1 MESKDNSI
9 LKHRLSLHLQLYR
22 ALWSV
27 VWTLFAKPFPRSY
40 FNSWKVM
47 LLRLFGAT
55 IKKNAIVY
63 SSAKIYNPRKLMMEE
78 GSVIGDN
85 VDCYNVDLVH
95 LGKNA
100 IVSQKA
106 YLCTASHNV
115 YDNTF
120 KLITAEIHIGE
131 NSWVAA
137 DSFIAMG
144 VCIGDNAVVGARS
157 SVFKNV
163 ASNTIVGGNPAKF
176 IKNRF

>member
-27 VWTLFAKPFPRSY
+27 VWTLFARPFPRSY

-55 IKKNAIVY
+55 IEKKAIVY
-63 SSAKIYNPRKLMMEE
+63 SSAKIYNPKKLIMEA
-78 GSVIGDN
+78 GSVLGDN
-85 VDCYNVDLVH
+85 VDCYNVDVVH

-100 IVSQKA
+100 IISQKV

-115 YDNTF
+115 YDTTF
-120 KLITAEIHIGE
+120 KLITAEINIEE
-131 NSWVAA
+131 NAWIAA
-137 DSFIAMG
+137 DAFIGMG
-144 VCIGDNAVVGARS
+144 VTVGENAVVGARS
-157 SVFKNV
+157 SVFKDVPANV
-163 ASNTIVGGNPAKF
+163 IVGGNPAKI
-176 IKNRF
+176 IKYRQ

>member
-27 VWTLFAKPFPRSY
+27 VWTLFARPFPRSY

-63 SSAKIYNPRKLMMEE
+63 SSAKIYNPKKLVMEE
-78 GSVIGDN
+78 GSVLGDN
-85 VDCYNVDLVH
+85 VDCYNVDIVH
-95 LGKNA
+95 LGRNA
-100 IVSQKA
+100 IVSQKV
-106 YLCTASHNV
+106 YLCTASHNI
-115 YDNTF
+115 YDGSF
-120 KLITAEIHIGE
+120 KLITAGIYIGD
-131 NSWVAA
+131 NAWVAA
-137 DSFIAMG
+137 DAFVAMG
-144 VCIGDNAVVGARS
+144 VSIGHDAVVGARS

-163 ASNTIVGGNPAKF
+163 TPNTIVGGNPAKF
-176 IKNRF
+176 IRNRF